1 LQGKYARSLTFFT
14 LCQAQDDVGLH
25 DKLLTCPEVVFTSL
39 EGGFEDVSEDL
50 LQTLKV
56 SLSHAEEPIQ
66 LGFLKKIIKDRKS
79 GIAIDSPLK
88 LSQDLASQPLD
99 ALMLPQDSPCL
110 RTQHSQEEDKAEEI
124 GGDGAR
130 LTPISPGGASASSGT
145 LVPLDGVEREA
156 LEARDSRRE
165 GKEREDQDVGH
176 QGSEGIFCADP
187 VQEMNLDEE
196 LEAFM
201 HTRGR
206 ISSKAR
212 SWKTGAARAGQDSGG
227 KELDASASAAMALV
241 GKRGLGT
248 ITVKIDSDTSLAL
261 TAFILRCIG
270 CAVMSELVEQ
280 GVVCGGRN
288 VIEATQDKELILAV
302 AKEINTKLTDGTC
315 VSSKQKARATASW
328 SSLMVVYLLNQVHGH
343 LIHSGPVVAGLF
355 LESAMADPKWSS
367 VMDNVAPSIIQKEVI
382 DRLEA
387 MRSSNQQHPKLIQLR
402 AMVAQHSRSSIEQ
415 GEGKATLTI
424 VLVKSSVS
432 FPDISKAIYGLQVS
446 CESKSAADLDK
457 TPPFSLPKLTEAHV
471 WVTTE
476 QAMLKLLA
484 SCNAPP
490 GAVLDAA
497 LVILTTKPSVGME
510 LLLERG
516 NVLKHAVVLDTVAP
530 FIEAEFLLS
539 GAQSYRSQVQ
549 VQAPLEKLWVDAQE
563 EAAAQLVLHR
573 SVKLVVYAHEHLL
586 QRRDLVQSLLEENV
600 HMQDLSFVGCDIVV
614 SRFTC
619 IVMRTLHELFGN
631 GGSEFDDS
639 GINGVVTHMVELS
652 RAYEKIVLLVE
663 MNDGPADVCLDASA
677 WIKLYSLSKSYGAAV
692 KVVQVLSV
700 DELALSIRMAIEED
714 CGSREVAKT
723 QRPPQQQNC
732 AELASLDALKAW
744 GECLEQEP
752 SHHLRFLCAWPS
764 LNPVSTHTHTHT
776 HAHTHTPLPRPPHPL
791 CHAAWPS
798 LSPLSTRTHM
808 MTTASSPSLPFFVSL
823 SRSLARARA
832 RALSLICRFRQ
843 SSY

>member
-1 LQGKYARSLTFFT
+1 M
-14 LCQAQDDVGLH
+14 
-25 DKLLTCPEVVFTSL
+25 VFTSL
-39 EGGFEDVSEDL
+39 QGGFEDFSEDL
-50 LQTLKV
+50 LQRLKV
-56 SLSHAEEPIQ
+56 SCVAKKPLAHAEEPIQ
-66 LGFLKKIIKDRKS
+66 LGFLNKIIKDEKS
-79 GIAIDSPLK
+79 SIAIDSLPGPR
-88 LSQDLASQPLD
+88 LSQDLDLAPQPLD

-110 RTQHSQEEDKAEEI
+110 TQHSQEEDKAEEI

-130 LTPISPGGASASSGT
+130 LPSTSPGGALASSGT
-145 LVPLDGVEREA
+145 LVPLDGEEREA
-156 LEARDSRRE
+156 PEARDNRQE

-176 QGSEGIFCADP
+176 QGSQGIFCADP

-212 SWKTGAARAGQDSGG
+212 SWKAGAALTGQHSGG
-227 KELDASASAAMALV
+227 KELDASANAAIALV
-241 GKRGLGT
+241 GKRGVGT
-248 ITVKIDSDTSLAL
+248 VTVKIDSDTSLAL

-280 GVVCGGRN
+280 GVVCAGRN

-302 AKEINTKLTDGTC
+302 AKDINTTLMDGTC

-328 SSLMVVYLLNQVHGH
+328 SSLMLVYLLNQVHGH

-367 VMDNVAPSIIQKEVI
+367 VMDNVAPNIMQKEVI

-387 MRSSNQQHPKLIQLR
+387 MRSSNQQHPKMIQLR
-402 AMVAQHSRSSIEQ
+402 AMVAKHSKSSSEQ
-415 GEGKATLTI
+415 GAGKATLTI
-424 VLVKSSVS
+424 ILVKSSVS
-432 FPDISKAIYGLQVS
+432 FADVFKAIYGLKVS
-446 CESKSAADLDK
+446 CESKSASDLDK

-497 LVILTTKPSVGME
+497 LVILTTKPGVGMQ
-510 LLLERG
+510 LLFDRG

-539 GAQSYRSQVQ
+539 GAESYSSQVH
-549 VQAPLEKLWVDAQE
+549 VRAPLEKLWVDAQE

-619 IVMRTLHELFGN
+619 IVIRTLHELFGK
-631 GGSEFDDS
+631 GDSEFDDS

-652 RAYEKIVLLVE
+652 RGYEKIVLLVE

-677 WIKLYSLSKSYGAAV
+677 WIKLYSLSNSYGAAV

-700 DELALSIRMAIEED
+700 DELALSIRMTIEED
-714 CGSREVAKT
+714 CGSREVPHT
-723 QRPPQQQNC
+723 QRQPNV

-752 SHHLRFLCAWPS
+752 SHDLRFLCAWPS
-764 LNPVSTHTHTHT
+764 LNPVSAHTHTPTHTHTHT
-776 HAHTHTPLPRPPHPL
+776 HAHTHTHTSDDLRILCAMRPGPRSVRFVHT
-791 CHAAWPS
+791 HAHTYTHTHTYTHAH
-798 LSPLSTRTHM
+798 THTHM
-808 MTTASSPSLPFFVSL
+808 
-823 SRSLARARA
+823 
-832 RALSLICRFRQ
+832 
-843 SSY
+843 